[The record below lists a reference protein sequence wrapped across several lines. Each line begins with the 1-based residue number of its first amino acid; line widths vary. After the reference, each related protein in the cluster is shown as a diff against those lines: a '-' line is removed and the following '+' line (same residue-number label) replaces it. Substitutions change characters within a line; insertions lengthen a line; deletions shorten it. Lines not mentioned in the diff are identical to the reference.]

1 MGGVCGEG
9 WGGGVRHNA
18 SVDVFV
24 CGSGYCSRP
33 SPEGSGHLSKN
44 RVFIGRLRGCVGV
57 GVLQ

>member
-1 MGGVCGEG
+1 M
-9 WGGGVRHNA
+9 
-18 SVDVFV
+18 FV